1 MGLEEAH
8 IWFNDMHCWKPGWN
22 ACPFC
27 GIFSSHPMDSGLFL
41 HPWEPLLSG
50 MWKNSENRRSRD
62 LSLSSGKAVFNCIR
76 LYAVGRNVHSAGYVS
91 LWEIP
96 KPIPLH
102 CFKTHTEAHED
113 SSNEFRPHVLK
124 GENFCTACFRY
135 KWSEIIWK
143 VILPTKPLS
152 ALFLNS
158 PLSSETF
165 KQELCWPLCHKN
177 EMLHFQTPNMAIQ
190 ILCLFYGMLIRLF
203 FPSDMKFS
211 FRMPDFS

>member
-1 MGLEEAH
+1 
-8 IWFNDMHCWKPGWN
+8 MHCWKPGWN
-22 ACPFC
+22 ACPVC

-50 MWKNSENRRSRD
+50 MWKNRENRRIRG
-62 LSLSSGKAVFNCIR
+62 LSFSSGKAVFNYIR
-76 LYAVGRNVHSAGYVS
+76 LYAMGRNVHSAVYVS
-91 LWEIP
+91 PWEIP

-102 CFKTHTEAHED
+102 CFKTHTEAHVD
-113 SSNEFRPHVLK
+113 SSNEVRPHVLK
-124 GENFCTACFRY
+124 GENFCTVCFRY
-135 KWSEIIWK
+135 KWSQITWR

-152 ALFLNS
+152 TLSLNS

-190 ILCLFYGMLIRLF
+190 ILFYGMLICLF